1 MTAADRPER
10 ESLVLDLHVLGA
22 FAVRHKGKPL
32 DLPRSRKTR
41 ALLAYLAVVDQPQRR
56 ARLCGLFWD
65 APDDLRGALRWSL
78 SKIRKIVNIDAHDVL
93 AADRN
98 EVALRTQSIA
108 LDLRQV
114 RDLAQRLPSSDI
126 AELEDAAAALK
137 NGFLEDLSLPRCRE
151 FEAWRLSL
159 ANEVDLLRAR
169 ILRILVDRLAAEPSR
184 ALPHALALQ
193 AMDPANSG
201 LAAEVNA
208 VAESARERAVMASDG
223 HRSPL
228 KSSEGTGA
236 APAKPA
242 FVDGERQDVTIL
254 SIEIVSPLHG
264 FASVAPDVVFRQLD
278 PLFDAAHKL
287 IERHAGIVSA
297 SGSSGITALFCS
309 ATCEN
314 HAVAACRAAL
324 AVKSAVEAQSADS
337 VRVRAGLDSGE
348 VMVRYRRHG
357 ATERIEVTGAA
368 VRTAERLVHSLRRGA
383 LALTDR
389 TQLVTAG
396 LVDTSLL
403 PHSECPRF
411 GRDGQ
416 VYELVSVADGK
427 QG

>member
-1 MTAADRPER
+1 
-10 ESLVLDLHVLGA
+10 VLGA
-22 FAVRHKGKPL
+22 FAVRHRGKPL

-41 ALLAYLAVVDQPQRR
+41 ALLAYLAVVDQPQQR

-78 SKIRKIVNIDAHDVL
+78 SKIRKIVNIDAQDVL

-98 EVALRTQSIA
+98 EVALRKQSIA

-114 RDLAQRLPSSDI
+114 RDLAQRLPSSGI
-126 AELEDAAAALK
+126 VELEDAAAALK

-159 ANEVDLLRAR
+159 ANELELLRAR
-169 ILRILVDRLAAEPSR
+169 ILRTLVDRLAAEPSL
-184 ALPHALALQ
+184 ALPYALALQ
-193 AMDPANSG
+193 AMDPANSS

-208 VAESARERAVMASDG
+208 VAKSARERAVTAQDE

-228 KSSEGTGA
+228 KSGGPGA
-236 APAKPA
+236 ASAKLA
-242 FVDGERQDVTIL
+242 FVDGASQDVTIL
-254 SIEIVSPLHG
+254 SIEIISPLHG

-297 SGSSGITALFCS
+297 SGSSGVTALFCS
-309 ATCEN
+309 ATSEN

-324 AVKSAVEAQSADS
+324 AIKSAIEAQAASS

-348 VMVRYRRHG
+348 VIVRYRRQG
-357 ATERIEVTGAA
+357 AAERIEVTGMA
-368 VRTAERLVHSLRRGA
+368 VNTAERLVHSLRRGA

-389 TQLVTAG
+389 TQFVIAG
-396 LVDTSLL
+396 LVNTRLL
-403 PHSECPRF
+403 PRSECPRF
-411 GRDGQ
+411 GRDRQ
-416 VYELVSVADGK
+416 VYELVSGADGK
-427 QG
+427 PG